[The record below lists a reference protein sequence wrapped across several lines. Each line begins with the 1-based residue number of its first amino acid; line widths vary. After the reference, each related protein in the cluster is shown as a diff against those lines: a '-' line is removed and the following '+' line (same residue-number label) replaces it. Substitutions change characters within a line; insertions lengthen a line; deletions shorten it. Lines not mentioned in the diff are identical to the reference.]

1 MAAVCRVLRVARST
15 GYLRQRPRVGRFY
28 RRADDHEVLLS
39 ILAVTR
45 SRASYGYRR
54 TQALVNVDRR
64 NRGEPPYNRKRI
76 RRVMRINDLMLPGKK
91 RSRLD
96 RPHTGKV
103 AMPSSNQRWCSD
115 GFNIRC
121 WNADLV
127 RVAFAL
133 DCHDRE
139 NVGHVGCARDLNGH
153 DIRLLLDR
161 SIWYRFGERTLKTP
175 IEIQWLS
182 DNGGPYVSL
191 ETVLYARELGFKPI
205 TTPRTALSPT
215 GWQRPSSTRS
225 NGITSVRPTS
235 PTPRRSSASCRD
247 GLTTTTPSP
256 RTRPSDRC
264 RQKPFERSNTEHPR
278 EKRMLRVVTYVSSK
292 SGSRP
297 PGNAFST
304 SQLTGILIGGVRTGS
319 MRQLSDPSKPIA
331 EQQSERRDKCLQ
343 HSGAHDPRRNHS
355 AYTRRASRQDAEQ
368 VPEGI
373 HRW

>member
-1 MAAVCRVLRVARST
+1 MTGHPVAAVCRALHIARAT
-15 GYLRQRPRVGRFY
+15 AYLRLRPRVGGFY
-28 RRADDHEVLLS
+28 RRAEDHEVLLS
-39 ILAVTR
+39 ILSVTR

-54 TQALVNVDRR
+54 THALVNVDRR
-64 NRGEPPYNRKRI
+64 SRGEAPYNEKRI

-103 AMPSSNQRWCSD
+103 MMPSSNQRWCSD
-115 GFNIRC
+115 AFNIRC

-205 TTPRTALSPT
+205 TTPAYSP
-215 GWQRPSSTRS
+215 QS
-225 NGITSVRPTS
+225 NGMAEAFVNTIK
-235 PTPRRSSASCRD
+235 RD
-247 GLTTTTPSP
+247 
-256 RTRPSDRC
+256 
-264 RQKPFERSNTEHPR
+264 
-278 EKRMLRVVTYVSSK
+278 YVSQADLSDAETVIRQLPGWFADYNSVAPHSFLGQISPK
-292 SGSRP
+292 TFRAQQLRTP
-297 PGNAFST
+297 PGETDAT
-304 SQLTGILIGGVRTGS
+304 SSNLCV
-319 MRQLSDPSKPIA
+319 
-331 EQQSERRDKCLQ
+331 
-343 HSGAHDPRRNHS
+343 
-355 AYTRRASRQDAEQ
+355 
-368 VPEGI
+368 
-373 HRW
+373 